1 MPNRLAKEKSP
12 YLLQHAINPVNWFPW
27 SDEAFASAAK
37 EDKPI
42 FLSIGY
48 STCHW
53 CHVMERESFEDEEV
67 AGLLN
72 DAFICIKV
80 DREERPDI
88 DNIYMTVCTMM
99 TGSGGWPLTIIM
111 TPDKKPFFAGTYFAK
126 HTGYGR
132 MGLLDMIPRLM
143 DIWQNRREE
152 VLQSTEKIMAV
163 LLEQNRSSPGEELDQ
178 QIFQLAFNELK
189 NRYDAVN
196 GGFSQAPKFPTP
208 HIINFLLRY
217 WKKTGDAQALTMME
231 HTLKKMRLGGIF
243 DHIGFGFHRYSTD
256 EKWLLPH
263 FEKMLYDQGLIA
275 IAYLEGFQA
284 SGNLLFKQ
292 TAEEIFSYVL
302 RDMTAP
308 EGGFYS
314 AEDAD
319 SEGIEGK
326 FYIWSH
332 KELQELLSPEELE
345 LVYQTY
351 NISSEGNFHDEATGT
366 KTGAN
371 IFHLTET
378 LTAEYDGSIHRTKD
392 FIAAHDKIRKKL
404 FELRETRIHPH
415 KDDKILTD
423 WNGLMIGALA
433 MGSRIL
439 DNERYLEAAKKSA
452 HFILSTLQDNQKLLH
467 RYRDGESAVG
477 GMLSDYAY
485 IVWGLLEIYAADYDT
500 GILEAAIRINDRML
514 DIFWDSKNGGFFL
527 TPKDGETLLI
537 RPKEIYD
544 GALPSGNSIALYN
557 LLRLESLTANP
568 ELGAKARLL
577 IRAFSGNVRE
587 VPSGYTQFLAGYYF
601 MFSETVEVVIVGDP
615 KAQDTREMLSII
627 QTNFSPH
634 IITLVKNPES
644 NPERLA
650 ALAPF
655 TADYTAIDGKPTAYV
670 CHDKICES
678 PTTDAKKLE
687 SILNN
692 SDPAQKG

>member
-1 MPNRLAKEKSP
+1 MPNKLAKEKSP
-12 YLLQHAINPVNWFPW
+12 YLLQHAENPVNWYPW
-27 SDEAFASAAK
+27 SDEAFARAAK

-67 AGLLN
+67 SRLLN

-88 DNIYMTVCTMM
+88 DNIYMSVCTMM

-126 HTGYGR
+126 QTGYGR
-132 MGLLDMIPRLM
+132 MGLLDMIPRLQ
-143 DIWQNRREE
+143 DIWLNRREE

-163 LLEQNRSSPGEELDQ
+163 LLEQNRISPGDELDQ
-178 QIFQLAFNELK
+178 QVFQLAFNELL
-189 NRYDAVN
+189 NRYDSVN

-217 WKKTGDAQALTMME
+217 WKTTGDAQALTQVN
-231 HTLKKMRLGGIF
+231 HTLTKMRLGGIF

-263 FEKMLYDQGLIA
+263 FEKMLYDQALLA

-284 SGNLLFKQ
+284 TGNPLFKQ
-292 TAEEIFSYVL
+292 TADEIFTYVL

-319 SEGIEGK
+319 SEGVEGK
-326 FYIWSH
+326 FYVWSH
-332 KELQELLSPEELE
+332 KELEEILSPEEFE

-351 NISSEGNFHDEATGT
+351 NIAPEGNFHDEATGVQ
-366 KTGAN
+366 TGSN

-378 LTAEYDGSIHRTKD
+378 LTSENTGSTQQAEA
-392 FIAAHDKIRKKL
+392 FIAAHDTIRKKL
-404 FELRETRIHPH
+404 FDHRETRIHPH

-433 MGSRIL
+433 LGSRIL
-439 DNERYLEAAKKSA
+439 DNKMYLEAAKKSA
-452 HFILSTLQDNQKLLH
+452 RFILSSLRHEQRLMH
-467 RYRDGESAVG
+467 RYRDGESAVD

-485 IVWGLLEIYAADYDT
+485 VVWGLLELYAADFDT
-500 GILEAAIRINDRML
+500 EILEEAIQLNDRML
-514 DIFWDSKNGGFFL
+514 EIFWDNKDGGFFL
-527 TPKDGETLLI
+527 TPKDGKTLLI

-568 ELGAKARLL
+568 DLGAKARLL
-577 IRAFSGNVRE
+577 IRAFSETVRE
-587 VPSGYTQFLAGYYF
+587 VPSGYTQFLAGSYF

-615 KAQDTREMLSII
+615 KTQDTRKMLSFM
-627 QTNFSPH
+627 QKNFSPH
-634 IITLVKNPES
+634 IVTLVKNPES
-644 NPERLA
+644 APERLA

-655 TADYTAIDGKPTAYV
+655 TANYTAIEGQATAYV
-670 CHDKICES
+670 CHGKICES
-678 PTTDAKKLE
+678 PTTDPKQLV
-687 SILNN
+687 SLLNIF
-692 SDPAQKG
+692 DPGQKG